1 VKIWTKRAASVG
13 AILGGLLVAGTVAAN
28 AADLPMVGALN
39 SLPLVGQATQQATQQ
54 ATRAGSA
61 VPMVVERSTARGI
74 GSGTT
79 VDLGLRNTSVKAPV
93 TVCGNTVNVVGKFNK
108 ARCRH
113 RAASGGHRTSP
124 TTGSRGSV
132 TSRNASGIL
141 TGTTAGARVEDTSVE
156 LPITGCGNTVNA
168 VGMGSR
174 SSC

>member
-39 SLPLVGQATQQATQQ
+39 SLPLVGQATQQ

-124 TTGSRGSV
+124 TTGGSRGSV
-132 TSRNASGIL
+132 TSRYASGIL
-141 TGTTAGARVEDTSVE
+141 TGTTAKARVEDTSVE